1 MQQAPVQQPAPDA
14 LQRRFGFAMALGA
27 GVCWGTTGPLSTA
40 LYAEGAALTAVGF
53 WRIALAAAALAAW
66 GLYRRELFRV
76 DHQGLL
82 VVGLLGGACV
92 AGFEVAYQFAIAG
105 VGVAGAAALL
115 YTAPV
120 LVAVAAR
127 LVLGEALTPLRL
139 LLAFAVMV
147 GATLT
152 VRGGT
157 GVEALFASRE
167 QGMLLGVIGGLA
179 AAVSYAGTT
188 LIGRWA
194 VPRYGAMRVLWLEIA
209 GGTLLLAV
217 ILPLAGRAPVLPTG
231 GGAWLYVGLLAAA
244 TVIAANV
251 LFFGALRRVEA
262 APVSVAATIEP
273 VAGAVLALLVL
284 GQQLTALGW
293 LGLALVVA
301 SVAIGYLTEGVR
313 RGTARASASIDPRQ
327 AAG

>member
-1 MQQAPVQQPAPDA
+1 MPEPTVQNATLVTA
-14 LQRRFGFAMALGA
+14 RRRIGFAMALGA
-27 GVCWGTTGPLSTA
+27 GICWGTTGPLSTA
-40 LYAEGAALTAVGF
+40 LYAEGAALTSVGF
-53 WRIALAAAALAAW
+53 WRIALAALALAAL
-66 GLYRRELFRV
+66 GLVRRDLFRV
-76 DHQGLL
+76 DRPGLL

-127 LVLGEALTPLRL
+127 FVLGEALTPLRL
-139 LLAFAVMV
+139 ILALAVML

-152 VRGGT
+152 VRGGS
-157 GVEALFASRE
+157 GVEALFTSPE
-167 QGMLLGVIGGLA
+167 QGVAFGVIGGLI

-194 VPRYGAMRVLWLEIA
+194 VPRYGPLRVLWLEIA
-209 GGTLLLAV
+209 GGTVLLAG
-217 ILPLAGRAPVLPTG
+217 ILPLAGRTPHPPAG
-231 GGAWLYVGLLAAA
+231 AGAWIYVGLLAAV

-251 LFFGALRRVEA
+251 LFFGALRRLEA

-273 VAGAVLALLVL
+273 VAGAVLALVVL
-284 GQQLTALGW
+284 GQSLTATGW
-293 LGLALVVA
+293 LGLVLVVTG
-301 SVAIGYLTEGVR
+301 VATGYTVEGARGRAR
-313 RGTARASASIDPRQ
+313 RPTPPFDPRT
-327 AAG
+327 AGR

>member
-1 MQQAPVQQPAPDA
+1 MPEPTVQNATTVA
-14 LQRRFGFAMALGA
+14 ARRRIGFAMALGA
-27 GVCWGTTGPLSTA
+27 GICWGTTGPLSTA
-40 LYAEGAALTAVGF
+40 LYAEGAALTSVGF
-53 WRIALAAAALAAW
+53 WRVALAALAMAAW
-66 GLYRRELFRV
+66 GLVRRDLFRV
-76 DHQGLL
+76 DRPGLL

-127 LVLGEALTPLRL
+127 FVLGEALTPLRL
-139 LLAFAVMV
+139 ILALAVML

-152 VRGGT
+152 VRGGS
-157 GVEALFASRE
+157 GVEALFTSPE
-167 QGMLLGVIGGLA
+167 QGRAFGVIGGLT

-194 VPRYGAMRVLWLEIA
+194 VPRYGALRVLWLEIA
-209 GGTLLLAV
+209 GGTVLLAGL
-217 ILPLAGRAPVLPTG
+217 LPLAGRTPHPPV
-231 GGAWLYVGLLAAA
+231 GAAAWVYVGLLAAG
-244 TVIAANV
+244 TVIVANV
-251 LFFGALRRVEA
+251 LFFGALRRLEA

-284 GQQLTALGW
+284 DQSLTAPGW
-293 LGLALVVA
+293 LGLVLVV
-301 SVAIGYLTEGVR
+301 SGVATGYLVEGAGGRAR
-313 RGTARASASIDPRQ
+313 RPPPPFDPRT
-327 AAG
+327 AGR

>member
-1 MQQAPVQQPAPDA
+1 MPERTVQHPAPDA
-14 LQRRFGFAMALGA
+14 ARRRLGLAMALGA

-53 WRIALAAAALAAW
+53 WRIALATVALGLW
-66 GLYRRELFRV
+66 GLVRRELFVV
-76 DHQGLL
+76 DRAGLL

-139 LLAFAVMV
+139 VLALAVMV

-167 QGMLLGVIGGLA
+167 QGVLLGVIGGLT

-194 VPRYGAMRVLWLEIA
+194 VPRYGPLRVLWLEIA
-209 GGTLLLAV
+209 GGTVLLAV
-217 ILPLAGRAPVLPTG
+217 VLPLAGETPALPSG
-231 GGAWLYVGLLAAA
+231 VGAWIYIGLLAAG
-244 TVIAANV
+244 TVVLANV

-273 VAGAVLALLVL
+273 VAGALLALLLL
-284 GQQLTALGW
+284 GQPLTALGW

-301 SVAIGYLTEGVR
+301 SVATGYLVEGARPAGR
-313 RGTARASASIDPRQ
+313 RPTPPLDPRT
-327 AAG
+327 AGR

>member
-1 MQQAPVQQPAPDA
+1 MPEPTVQNPVRDA
-14 LQRRFGFAMALGA
+14 TRRRIGLTMALGA
-27 GVCWGTTGPLSTA
+27 GFCWGTTGPLSTA

-53 WRIALAAAALAAW
+53 WRIALAAIALALW
-66 GLYRRELFRV
+66 GVLRRELFAV
-76 DHQGLL
+76 DLRGLL

-139 LLAFAVMV
+139 VLALVVMV

-152 VRGGT
+152 VRGGS
-157 GVEALFASRE
+157 GVEELFASRE
-167 QGMLLGVIGGLA
+167 QGMVLGVIGGLT

-194 VPRYGAMRVLWLEIA
+194 VPRYGPLRVLWLEIA

-217 ILPLAGRAPVLPTG
+217 ILPLAGQTPALPVG
-231 GGAWLYVGLLAAA
+231 AGAWIYIGLLAAG
-244 TVIAANV
+244 TVVAANI

-273 VAGAVLALLVL
+273 VAGALLALLLL
-284 GQQLTALGW
+284 GQTLTLLGW
-293 LGLALVVA
+293 FGLLLVVA
-301 SVAIGYLTEGVR
+301 SVAAGYLVEGGR
-313 RGTARASASIDPRQ
+313 RPAPPLDPRT
-327 AAG
+327 AGR